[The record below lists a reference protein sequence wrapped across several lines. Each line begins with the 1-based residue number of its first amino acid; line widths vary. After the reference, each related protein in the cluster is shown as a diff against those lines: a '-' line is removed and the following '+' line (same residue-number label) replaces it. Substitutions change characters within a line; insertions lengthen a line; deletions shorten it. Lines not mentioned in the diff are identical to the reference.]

1 MPDLLVK
8 LYDLPEVPVP
18 DPGVMVR
25 RPLPHEKHTV
35 IGWIQ
40 KEFGEGWAGECETAF
55 ARQPVSCFIA
65 LVAGRIAGF
74 AGYECTCRGFFGP
87 TGVAPSFRSRGIG
100 TALLFRCLHAM
111 KEYGYA
117 YAIIGGA
124 GPVDYYRKTVGAE
137 IISGSEPGIYP
148 PKPVEG

>member
-8 LYDLPEVPVP
+8 LYALPDPPVP
-18 DPGVMVR
+18 DR
-25 RPLPHEKHTV
+25 RFTIRHPLPHEKRGV

-40 KEFGEGWAGECETAF
+40 KEFGDGWAGECETAF
-55 ARQPVSCFIA
+55 ARQPVTCFIA
-65 LVAGRIAGF
+65 VDADRIVGF
-74 AGYECTCRGFFGP
+74 ACYECTCRGFFGP
-87 TGVAPSFRSRGIG
+87 TGVSPAFRSQGIG
-100 TALLFRCLHAM
+100 TALLFQCLHAM

-124 GPVDYYRKTVGAE
+124 GPVDYYRQAVGAE

-148 PKPVEG
+148 PKLAEG

>member
-8 LYDLPEVPVP
+8 LYALPEPPVP
-18 DPGVMVR
+18 DRRFTIR
-25 RPLPHEKHTV
+25 RPLPHEKHGV
-35 IGWIQ
+35 IGWVR
-40 KEFGEGWAGECETAF
+40 KEFGDGWAGECETAF

-65 LVAGRIAGF
+65 QAADRIVGF
-74 AGYECTCRGFFGP
+74 ACYECTCRGFFGP
-87 TGVAPSFRSRGIG
+87 TGVSPAFRSQGIG
-100 TALLFRCLHAM
+100 TTLLFHCLQAM

-124 GPVDYYRKTVGAE
+124 GPVDYYRQAVGAE

-148 PKPVEG
+148 PKLAEG